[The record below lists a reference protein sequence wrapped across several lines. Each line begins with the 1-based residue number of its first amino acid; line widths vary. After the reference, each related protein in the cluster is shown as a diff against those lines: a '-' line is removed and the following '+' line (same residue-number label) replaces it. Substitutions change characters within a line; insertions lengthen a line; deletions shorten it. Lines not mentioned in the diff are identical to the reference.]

1 VIMSKTE
8 EFIAPL
14 HVIAAGDDPVDHQKD
29 AVRKVLARFL
39 REAREPVGSDQEPI
53 RSWLEG
59 VKLELDKQA
68 LQPRADR
75 FADLRDH
82 ARTLVADWLR
92 ENPRA

>member
-1 VIMSKTE
+1 MTMSKTE
-8 EFIAPL
+8 EFIASL
-14 HVIAAGDDPVDHQKD
+14 HVIAAGDDPLDRQKD

-39 REAREPVGSDQEPI
+39 GEARETLGSDQEPI

-75 FADLRDH
+75 FTDLRDH
-82 ARTLVADWLR
+82 ARALVADWLR
-92 ENPRA
+92 EHPRV